1 MKIYKSLRL
10 TDIVFSVLIAFAF
23 FFVISLF
30 VILAV
35 ILALFLI
42 DYCFDSYFLFSF
54 SFVST
59 NFYSTNNNNND
70 KSTIDWPK
78 ILGKKGSQIPAHI
91 LANKYINEGKPITAV
106 KVNKVLSFSGIK
118 ISQDILDKIL
128 SRPRLEFSN
137 LDSNT
142 IRSDK
147 LLQSIGTV
155 RSKIKVSSPQKRFL
169 STNIDQ
175 RYNINQNWIVGFIY
189 GDGSFSLYIF
199 KNKKSKLG
207 WCVLPGFIITL
218 HNKDLDLLKR
228 IQSFFLV

>member
-10 TDIVFSVLIAFAF
+10 TDIVFSVFIAFAF

-91 LANKYINEGKPITAV
+91 LANKYINEGKLITAV

-147 LLQSIGTV
+147 FLQSIGTV
-155 RSKIKVSSPQKRFL
+155 RSKIKVDNPQKRFL

-175 RYNINQNWIVGFIY
+175 RYNLNPNWIVGFID
-189 GDGSFSLYIF
+189 GDGVIF
-199 KNKKSKLG
+199 
-207 WCVLPGFIITL
+207 T
-218 HNKDLDLLKR
+218 
-228 IQSFFLV
+228 FLF